1 MMADFPEREIKNPHE
16 TLVKTRFLLPS
27 LTKSE
32 KKVAVFLLE
41 KPDMVLELTLAQLAN
56 ATGSSQASVLRFCQK
71 LGLEGFSELK
81 LHLSK
86 ELSVKP
92 LSLAGEE
99 VNLDD
104 SFVGIMEKVFQI
116 NIQTLKDTLALNAQ
130 NCEEA
135 LNALLSA
142 SRVVFF
148 GMGDAI
154 IPCYFADIKFKRL
167 GINSQVH
174 SDPDLQLTMASLL
187 QPKDVAFAV
196 SHSGRSRTI
205 VEAMRLAK
213 ERKAT
218 TISITKY
225 EKSPLTKVSDITIF
239 TATVDTTLGKEIIAR
254 RVAEQAILESLY
266 LGLLAKKRQQY
277 QENLKITT
285 EAIRFNK
292 I

>member
-1 MMADFPEREIKNPHE
+1 MTVLSDREIKNPHG
-16 TLVKTRFLLPS
+16 TFVKTRFLLPS
-27 LTKSE
+27 LTKAE

-41 KPDMVLELTLAQLAN
+41 KPDLVLGLTLAEFAE
-56 ATGSSQASVLRFCQK
+56 AAGSSQASVLRFCQK

-81 LHLSK
+81 LHLTK
-86 ELSVKP
+86 ELSVKQP
-92 LSLAGEE
+92 DVTSQE
-99 VNLDD
+99 VSLDD
-104 SFVGIMEKVFQI
+104 SFAEIMEKVFLI
-116 NIQTLKDTLALNAQ
+116 NIQTLQDTLALNAQ

-135 LNALLSA
+135 LNALLTA
-142 SRVVFF
+142 SRVIFF

-187 QPKDVAFAV
+187 EPGDVAFAV

-277 QENLKITT
+277 EKNLKITT
-285 EAIRFNK
+285 EVIKFNK
-292 I
+292 L

>member
-1 MMADFPEREIKNPHE
+1 MTDLLEREIKNPHE

-27 LTKSE
+27 LTKAE
-32 KKVAVFLLE
+32 KKVAVLLLE
-41 KPDMVLELTLAQLAN
+41 KPALVLELTLAELAKE
-56 ATGSSQASVLRFCQK
+56 AGSSQASVLRFCQK

-86 ELSVKP
+86 ELSVKQP
-92 LSLAGEE
+92 SLAGEE
-99 VNLDD
+99 LSLDD
-104 SFVGIMEKVFQI
+104 SFVEIMEKVFLI
-116 NIQTLKDTLALNAQ
+116 NIQTLKDTLALNAR

-142 SRVVFF
+142 SRIVFF

-154 IPCYFADIKFKRL
+154 IPCSFADIKFKRL
-167 GINSQVH
+167 GINSQVLC
-174 SDPDLQLTMASLL
+174 DPDLQLTVASLL
-187 QPKDVAFAV
+187 EPNDVAIAV

-277 QENLKITT
+277 QENLRITA
-285 EAIRFNK
+285 EAIKFNK

>member
-1 MMADFPEREIKNPHE
+1 MTVLSDREIKNPHG

-27 LTKSE
+27 LTKAE
-32 KKVAVFLLE
+32 QKAAVLLLE
-41 KPDMVLELTLAQLAN
+41 KPELVLELTLAGFAH
-56 ATGSSQASVLRFCQK
+56 AAGSSQASVLRFCQK

-86 ELSVKP
+86 ELSVKQP
-92 LSLAGEE
+92 YLTSQE
-99 VNLDD
+99 VNLDE
-104 SFVGIMEKVFQI
+104 SFAEIMEKVFLI
-116 NIQTLKDTLALNAQ
+116 NIQTLQDTLTLNAQ

-148 GMGDAI
+148 GMGDAL

-187 QPKDVAFAV
+187 EPNDVAFAV

-225 EKSPLTKVSDITIF
+225 EKSPLTKVSDIMIF

-266 LGLLAKKRQQY
+266 LGLLAKKRQRY
-277 QENLKITT
+277 EENLKVTT
-285 EAIRFNK
+285 EAIKFNK
-292 I
+292 V